1 MSRSQVKV
9 SLIEVHLSVAGAA
22 GLAQLFEE
30 AHPEHAEAVEQFCAR
45 LQKSCRELG
54 DAIYTHNQQVG

>member
-9 SLIEVHLSVAGAA
+9 SRIEVCLSVTAAA

>member
-1 MSRSQVKV
+1 MSRSQVKL
-9 SLIEVHLSVAGAA
+9 SLIEVRLSVTAAA
-22 GLAQLFEE
+22 GFAQLFEE

-45 LQKSCRELG
+45 LEKSCRELG